1 MKPIYLDYNATTPI
15 APEVV
20 EEMLPFLKE
29 HFGNPSSG
37 HFYGQITKQ
46 AVAVARKRVANLLGC
61 SPDEIIFTSGGSEAN
76 NLALRGIAFANKDK
90 GNHIITVEIEH
101 PAIIDTC
108 KYLEKNGF
116 DVTYLPVDQN
126 GMVNPED
133 VARAITSR
141 TILISV
147 MHANNEVGT
156 IQPLAKIGEIAR
168 GHGIYF
174 HTDAAQSV
182 GKIPTMVEDLQ
193 VDLLTLAGHKFYGPK
208 GMGAL
213 YVRQGTVIEPLIYGA
228 SQERGFRAGTENVAS
243 IVALGKACHLA
254 LQELPHRV
262 RDTAELRDYFY
273 YLLQEHVQGI
283 RLNGHP
289 VDRLPNTL
297 NVSFERI
304 NGAELLELTP
314 EIAASTGS
322 ACHHGSET
330 MSPVLAAMGVAPE
343 HGFGS
348 VRFSLGRDTTRE
360 SISQAVMILKENVEH
375 LRRR

>member
-1 MKPIYLDYNATTPI
+1 MRPIYLDFNATTPI
-15 APEVV
+15 APEVI
-20 EEMLPFLKE
+20 EEMLPFLIE

-37 HFYGQITKQ
+37 HLYGQVTKQ

-61 SPDEIIFTSGGSEAN
+61 SPNEIIFTSGGSESN

-101 PAIIDTC
+101 PAIIATC
-108 KYLEKNGF
+108 RYLEKQGF
-116 DVTYLPVDQN
+116 NVTYLPVDRY

-133 VARAITSR
+133 VSRAITDQ

-156 IQPLAKIGEIAR
+156 IQPLSKIGEIAK
-168 GHGIYF
+168 GHGICV
-174 HTDAAQSV
+174 HTDAAQSA
-182 GKIPTMVEDLQ
+182 GKIPTIVKDLQ
-193 VDLLTLAGHKFYGPK
+193 VDLLTLTGHKFNGPK

-213 YVRQGTVIEPLIYGA
+213 YIRQGTEIEPLIYGA
-228 SQERGFRAGTENVAS
+228 SQERGFRAGTENVAN

-254 LQELPHRV
+254 LQEFPDRV
-262 RDTAELRDYFY
+262 RDTAALRDYFY
-273 YLLQEHVQGI
+273 QRLQDQVQGV

-289 VDRLPNTL
+289 VERLPNTL
-297 NVSFERI
+297 NVSFEGI

-330 MSPVLAAMGVAPE
+330 MSPVLAAMGVTPE
-343 HGFGS
+343 QGFGA

-360 SISQAVMILKENVEH
+360 SISHAVMILKEKVKY
-375 LRRR
+375 LRR

>member
-1 MKPIYLDYNATTPI
+1 MKPIYLDFNATTPI

-20 EEMLPFLKE
+20 EEMLPFLIE

-37 HFYGQITKQ
+37 HYYGQVTKH

-61 SPDEIIFTSGGSEAN
+61 SSDEIIFTSGGSESD
-76 NLALRGIAFANKDK
+76 NLALRGIALANKDK

-101 PAIIDTC
+101 PAILATC
-108 KYLEKNGF
+108 MYLEKEGF
-116 DVTYLPVDQN
+116 NVTYLPVDRH
-126 GMVNPED
+126 GMVSPED
-133 VARAITSR
+133 VFRAITSQ

-147 MHANNEVGT
+147 MHASNEVGT
-156 IQPLAKIGEIAR
+156 IQPLSKIGEIAR
-168 GHGIYF
+168 SHGIYV
-174 HTDAAQSV
+174 HTDAAQSA

-193 VDLLTLAGHKFYGPK
+193 VDLLTLTGHKFYGPK

-213 YVRQGTVIEPLIYGA
+213 YIRRGTVIEPLIYGA
-228 SQERGFRAGTENVAS
+228 SQERGFRAGTENVAN

-262 RDTAELRDYFY
+262 GDIIELRDYFY
-273 YLLQEHVQGI
+273 QQLQDHVQGI
-283 RLNGHP
+283 KLNGHP
-289 VDRLPNTL
+289 VERLPNTL
-297 NVSFERI
+297 NVSFEGI

-330 MSPVLAAMGVAPE
+330 MSPVLAAMGLVPE
-343 HGFGS
+343 QGFGS
-348 VRFSLGRDTTRE
+348 VRFSLGRGTTRE
-360 SISQAVMILKENVEH
+360 SISHAVMILKEKVEH
-375 LRRR
+375 LRR